1 MILRSFA
8 SPGTHF
14 RIVPSGSPPSVDG
27 LAITEPKWLECTE
40 CGARVRIDGP
50 DSHTTTIDN
59 LPHERDCPQ
68 RDVVSQWF
76 ENTFLHG

>member
-1 MILRSFA
+1 MSLRSFA
-8 SPGTHF
+8 SPDTEF

-50 DSHTTTIDN
+50 EGHTPTLDN
-59 LPHERDCPQ
+59 LPHERACDQ
-68 RDVVSQWF
+68 RDVVSRDYVERF
-76 ENTFLHG
+76 VR